1 MTNNKTDKN
10 KSGLDKVPE
19 PKKEGSLDSAAEKKV
34 VTSSVSSSTLKNT
47 EKTSKDM
54 SKTVRKPEPKI
65 KMPKTNI
72 PQDKMSKMALFAT
85 ALSFTAIGLVASLF
99 YFDKQ
104 ERSLL
109 SEQITTKNEQNNNDI
124 QQKITQLLANQQAAL
139 LQQFKSEITAV
150 KKANQLELTHLSNTV
165 DKLKQNQPSDW
176 LIHEAE
182 YLIRIAGRTLWL
194 ERDTIAAIALLQD
207 ADQRLKSLNDPNY
220 LLVRQAVNDDV
231 AALKLVPALN
241 TEETILT
248 LMAMSKK
255 VAVLK
260 LKMVDIPDSV
270 ELSENL
276 ALTNNAA
283 DWRENLAKTWQK
295 FLKDFITVNR
305 RKTNV
310 EPLISANAQQH
321 LRENLRLKLQVAQWA
336 ASKEQQQLYSQT
348 LSDIERWL
356 IEYFAIESS
365 INQSFI
371 KSIGDLKTAKII
383 FDHNH
388 RLSSLGVIRTM
399 MTTQQTLPVAE
410 IKKVEDKNKTA
421 DESEQINNLDK
432 SLVEKS
438 AEEKTETTP
447 KALNDIHNNN
457 GEI

>member
-1 MTNNKTDKN
+1 MTNNKTDNN
-10 KSGLDKVPE
+10 KSDLDKTSE
-19 PKKEGSLDSAAEKKV
+19 QEKEGSIDSAAEKKV
-34 VTSSVSSSTLKNT
+34 ATSSASSLTNT
-47 EKTSKDM
+47 EKTLKNM
-54 SKTVRKPEPKI
+54 SKTVKNPEPKT
-65 KMPKTNI
+65 KATKTKVAN
-72 PQDKMSKMALFAT
+72 DKMSKMALLAT
-85 ALSFTAIGLVASLF
+85 VLSLTAIGLVASLF

-104 ERSLL
+104 ERNLL
-109 SEQITTKNEQNNNDI
+109 SEQIAIKNEQNNNDN
-124 QQKITQLLANQQAAL
+124 QQKITQLLAKQQTAL

-150 KKANQLELTHLSNTV
+150 KKANQMELINLSNTV

-176 LIHEAE
+176 LVHEAE

-194 ERDTIAAIALLQD
+194 ERDTTAAIALLQD

-231 AALKLVPALN
+231 EALKLVPALK

-270 ELSENL
+270 GISENL

-283 DWRENLAKTWQK
+283 DWRENLAKTWKK

-310 EPLISANAQQH
+310 EPLMPANAQQH
-321 LRENLRLKLQVAQWA
+321 LRENLRLKLQIAQWA
-336 ASKEQQQLYSQT
+336 ASKEQKQLYVQT
-348 LSDIERWL
+348 LSDIESWL
-356 IEYFAIESS
+356 TEYFIIENS

-371 KSIGDLKTAKII
+371 KGIDELKIAKIT
-383 FDHNH
+383 FDHKH
-388 RLSSLGVIRTM
+388 GLSSLSVIRAM
-399 MTTQQTLPVAE
+399 MTAQPILPVTE
-410 IKKVEDKNKTA
+410 INDIADKNKAA
-421 DESEQINNLDK
+421 DESKQIINSDK
-432 SLVEKS
+432 SPVEKS
-438 AEEKTETTP
+438 VAGKLKTSP
-447 KALNDIHNNN
+447 KALNDIENNN